1 MPQASIREA
10 ARAAAEQREHE
21 ARTFTEAR
29 TAVNDQLAEV
39 RSSSFEAFFESIQLL
54 ESFCCLSV
62 CLSVWPPSEPSLLH
76 AYTLP

>member
-1 MPQASIREA
+1 VPQASIREA

-39 RSSSFEAFFESIQLL
+39 RSSSFERFFDSFFESIQLKR
-54 ESFCCLSV
+54 
-62 CLSVWPPSEPSLLH
+62 SE
-76 AYTLP
+76 TLKRNARKTLKRNARKTLFF